1 MLIIFGGLPGSGKTT
16 IARVLAKALGAV
28 HVRVDTIE
36 QNIRASGAEVG
47 PAGYMVAYA
56 IAEDNLTLG
65 HTVIADS
72 VNSIEITRN
81 AWQSVA
87 ERAAMPAV
95 EIEVICSD
103 QAEHR
108 RRVETRA
115 TDVPGLVKPSW
126 AEITARLYEDWSPR
140 PLVIDTAWTS
150 PDDLV
155 AGLVAKLGL
164 RNPFATLK

>member
-1 MLIIFGGLPGSGKTT
+1 MLLIFGGLPGTGKTT
-16 IARVLAKALGAV
+16 IARTLAMQLGAV

-81 AWQSVA
+81 AWRAVA
-87 ERAAMPAV
+87 ARAAVPAI

-103 QAEHR
+103 KAEHH
-108 RRVETRA
+108 RRVETRP
-115 TDVPGLVKPSW
+115 TDVPGLVKPTW
-126 AEITARLYEDWSPR
+126 QEITTRPYEDWSPR
-140 PLVIDTAWTS
+140 PLVLDTASAS
-150 PDDLV
+150 PNDLV
-155 AGLVAKLGL
+155 VSLVAKLGL
-164 RNPFATLK
+164 G